1 MLYQICYL
9 SEGKGK
15 QRQVTNTAMLN
26 ANNIVDAY
34 AATEETVT
42 NNADYII
49 YPFATLTDNGE
60 SIYTLAD
67 YVCKQHFKW
76 ELRNNAAAL
85 AALKK
90 SIQDKEDERQAAA
103 AAIVAALTDN
113 ADNMYIVFNAAY
125 NAVAALR
132 DNLCRISEIE
142 YNPSAAF
149 CNPFAVR
156 KVKATYPQLCCLIKK
171 ATEEANLTEAQMQ
184 VLNMYESGTTCAYVC
199 DMLKI
204 TKHAYYCSLYAA
216 MYKVL
221 SAAVEM
227 DKHSIFAAAGITE
240 EDNAAALAAYA
251 KRARIKTK

>member
-1 MLYQICYL
+1 MLYQICYV

-26 ANNIVDAY
+26 ADNIVDAY
-34 AATEETVT
+34 TATEEAAT

-90 SIQDKEDERQAAA
+90 SLHDKEDERQTAA
-103 AAIVAALTDN
+103 AAIVAALADN

-125 NAVAALR
+125 NAVAAIR
-132 DNLCRISEIE
+132 DNLYRISEVE

-156 KVKATYPQLCCLIKK
+156 KVEATYPQLCRLIKK

-184 VLNMYESGTTCAYVC
+184 VLNMYESNTTCAAACV
-199 DMLKI
+199 LLNI
-204 TKHAYYCSLYAA
+204 TKRAYYKHLYKAF
-216 MYKVL
+216 YKVL
-221 SAAVEM
+221 AAAVEL
-227 DKHSIFAAAGITE
+227 DKNGIFAAAGIAE
-240 EDNAAALAAYA
+240 EDVAAALATYE
-251 KRARIKTK
+251 KRAKTK

>member
-1 MLYQICYL
+1 MLYQICYV

-26 ANNIVDAY
+26 ADNIVDAY
-34 AATEETVT
+34 TATEEAIT

-90 SIQDKEDERQAAA
+90 SLHDKEDERQTAA
-103 AAIVAALTDN
+103 AAIVAALADN
-113 ADNMYIVFNAAY
+113 ANNMYIVFNAAY
-125 NAVAALR
+125 NAVAAIR
-132 DNLCRISEIE
+132 DNLYRISEVE

-149 CNPFAVR
+149 CNPFTVR
-156 KVKATYPQLCCLIKK
+156 KVKATYPQLCRLIKK

-184 VLNMYESGTTCAYVC
+184 VLNMYESNTTCAAACV
-199 DMLKI
+199 LLNI
-204 TKHAYYCSLYAA
+204 TKRAYYKHLYKAF
-216 MYKVL
+216 YKVL
-221 SAAVEM
+221 AAAVEL
-227 DKHSIFAAAGITE
+227 DKSGIFAAAGITE
-240 EDNAAALAAYA
+240 EDTAAALATYE
-251 KRARIKTK
+251 KRAKTK